1 MAPRHPKI
9 GSIVLVDPPTAH
21 KPTPAEIA
29 AAAGLAKAIEVNGLP
44 SERGSDANVSLRE
57 LGVVLGHTL
66 PHSLTAARAAAKAI
80 RTGGR

>member
-9 GSIVLVDPPTAH
+9 TSIVLVDPPASH

-29 AAAGLAKAIEVNGLP
+29 AAAALTSAIEVHGLP
-44 SERGSDANVSLRE
+44 SERASDPNIAFRE

-66 PHSLTAARAAAKAI
+66 PHSLTQARAAAKAI
-80 RTGGR
+80 RTAGR